1 MAGTVCNL
9 RFVPYMA
16 IDPGQAAI
24 LTPSDYFFARDG
36 ITAESANNREQIIV
50 ADVELDLLD
59 EQRVNG
65 SVIPLQGLI
74 KDACHNVVHFSDY
87 KGQRPI
93 EVEKMLRG
101 CFEICCVPLRASTQD
116 FKSLA
121 DKLPASGPVT
131 GIPTQL
137 SCFSS

>member
-1 MAGTVCNL
+1 
-9 RFVPYMA
+9 
-16 IDPGQAAI
+16 
-24 LTPSDYFFARDG
+24 
-36 ITAESANNREQIIV
+36 
-50 ADVELDLLD
+50 
-59 EQRVNG
+59 
-65 SVIPLQGLI
+65 VIPLQGLI

-87 KGQRPI
+87 KGKRPI